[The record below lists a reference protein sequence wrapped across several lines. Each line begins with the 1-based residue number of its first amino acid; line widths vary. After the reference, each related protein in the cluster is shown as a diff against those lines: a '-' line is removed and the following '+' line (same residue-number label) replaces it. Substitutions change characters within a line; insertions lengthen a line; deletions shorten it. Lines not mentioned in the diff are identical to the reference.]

1 MPEVTFYQDLAKPN
15 STHIPTS
22 VVLTGD
28 CLLKHPTDLYNPTIV
43 FNGDVHNA
51 TSFKLLGKY
60 YWVTNMVSVRNGVW
74 EVTGKKNLLA
84 TYQGSIGLASGF
96 IQYADTA
103 DNKFVPDDRLGI
115 KVGDYNLMAME
126 VNVPFISSTNKYVNV
141 SIVATDHVEEVLMDT
156 TEMNQLLNQF
166 QGAGTSAIQKA
177 LGSGQEACINAVRGA
192 FWMPINYDGGT
203 GCPAISTPGGGT
215 IEFGADIDSGVPRRL
230 PPAICWRA
238 SEIAITV
245 MGYTDWRNANAI
257 LSLTL
262 PLYGNIDIPV
272 SDIVTADLGSG
283 TFPNIPTIYVQYSF
297 NLYSGDYTIEIFKL
311 NSSGGGASVH
321 QTITTVSGNCAV
333 AIPVGASVN
342 NAAPRMIGAMAN
354 MIGSAASGNWGSAL
368 GSTAEAY
375 GILTHTATTAQPR
388 AISTGGGGNPFC
400 TRNSIA
406 VTLHTRIYTHIDPN
420 DFAVKSTI
428 GVPVMKMGTIAA
440 TTALGTGGGY
450 VQGCDL
456 QLTGTMTETEREEIE
471 SLFNKGFYYVT

>member
-22 VVLTGD
+22 VVLSGD

-74 EVTGKKNLLA
+74 EVTGKKNVLA

-103 DNKFVPDDRLGI
+103 DNKFVPDDRLGV
-115 KVGDYNLMAME
+115 KVGDYNLMSLLID
-126 VNVPFISSTNKYVNV
+126 VPFIESSNPYVNV
-141 SIVATDHVEEVLMDT
+141 SIVATDHVEEVLMTT

-192 FWMPINYDGGT
+192 FWMPLNYGGQ
-203 GCPAISTPGGGT
+203 GSPSIQTPGGT
-215 IEFGADIDSGVPRRL
+215 ITFGADIDSGVTRRL
-230 PPAICWRA
+230 PPSICWQA
-238 SEIAITV
+238 SAISITLI
-245 MGYTDWRNANAI
+245 GYTDWRNANAI
-257 LSLTL
+257 ISLTL

-272 SDIVTADLGSG
+272 SDILTPDLGGSS
-283 TFPNIPTIYVQYSF
+283 FPNIPTIYVQYSF
-297 NLYSGDYTIEIFKL
+297 NLYSGDYTIEIYKL
-311 NSSGGGASVH
+311 VAGGGGTSVH

-354 MIGSAASGNWGSAL
+354 MVGSAASGNWGSAL

-375 GILTHTATTAQPR
+375 GILTHTATTSQPR
-388 AISTGGGGNPFC
+388 AVSTGGGGNPYCF
-400 TRNSIA
+400 RKKISA
-406 VTLHTRIYTHIDPN
+406 TLHTRIYTHIDPN
-420 DFAVKSTI
+420 DFSVKSTI

-440 TTALGTGGGY
+440 TVSSGTGGGY

-456 QLTGTMTETEREEIE
+456 QMTGTMTETEREEIE